1 MCRMALIIGD
11 TVTSAEKKQLRARAH
26 SLKPVV
32 MIGQSGL
39 SEAVLAEIEHALT
52 THELIKIKIQS
63 DDRATRNQISTECC
77 SKSRADLIQSIGKTV
92 IVYRNNP
99 NR

>member
-1 MCRMALIIGD
+1 
-11 TVTSAEKKQLRARAH
+11 VTPAEKKQLRARAH
-26 SLKPVV
+26 TLKPVI

-39 SEAVLAEIEHALT
+39 STAVLAEIELALT

-63 DDRATRNQISTECC
+63 DDRVARNQLSTELC
-77 SKSRADLIQSIGKTV
+77 SKSNADLIQSIGKTV

-99 NR
+99 NN